1 MVSVVA
7 NGHATET
14 FSSPS
19 DLKTFEDE
27 IRRVVNARNVRLTEY
42 FKDFDRLRTG
52 FITKTQFDRCLDQLF
67 GIVLTPQDDAKLM
80 EKYGS
85 SEPKHRGMVS
95 YRKFCEV
102 IGAGKE

>member
-1 MVSVVA
+1 MFI
-7 NGHATET
+7 TFQT

-52 FITKTQFDRCLDQLF
+52 FITS
-67 GIVLTPQDDAKLM
+67 KLVN
-80 EKYGS
+80 E
-85 SEPKHRGMVS
+85 
-95 YRKFCEV
+95 
-102 IGAGKE
+102 IL